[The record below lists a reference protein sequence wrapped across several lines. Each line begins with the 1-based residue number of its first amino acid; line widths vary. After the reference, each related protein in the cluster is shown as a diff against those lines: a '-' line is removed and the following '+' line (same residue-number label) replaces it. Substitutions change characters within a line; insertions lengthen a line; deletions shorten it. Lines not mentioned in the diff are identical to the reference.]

1 MNCLTVVIPCFNEE
15 KTLEACVA
23 RVLGIADEFLSLE
36 IIIVDD
42 CSRDRT
48 PEIAGDFALRYPEI
62 TVLTHEKNRGKGAA
76 LRTGFRRATGEFVAI
91 QDADLEYN
99 PTDLKRLLAP
109 LMKGEADVV
118 FGSRFLCPDPPG
130 IPYLRTYLANRF
142 LTFVSNIFTG
152 LNLTDMETC
161 YKVFAREV
169 IQGIRTEE
177 DRFGFEPEIVAKI
190 AHKGLRISEMA
201 ISYRGRKYQDGKKIG
216 MKDGIR
222 ALYSILRYN
231 VFHGSPRAPGCRV
244 ALEESEVRG
253 LKNKESA
260 IQTRPAKNPFLSHG
274 LAIRTDYN
282 N

>member
-15 KTLEACVA
+15 NTLEICVA
-23 RVLGIADEFLSLE
+23 RVLGIADESLSLE

-48 PEIAGDFALRYPEI
+48 PEIAADLALRYPEI

-76 LRTGFRRATGEFVAI
+76 LRTGFQRATGEFVAI
-91 QDADLEYN
+91 QDADLEYD
-99 PTDLKRLLAP
+99 PADLKKLLMP
-109 LMKGEADVV
+109 LMNGEADVV
-118 FGSRFLCPDPPG
+118 FGSRFLCPDPRG
-130 IPYLRTYLANRF
+130 VPYLRTYLANRF
-142 LTFVSNIFTG
+142 LTFVSNICTG

-190 AHKGLRISEMA
+190 AHKGLRISEMG

-222 ALYSILRYN
+222 ALYSIFRYN
-231 VFHGSPRAPGCRV
+231 VFHDKKT
-244 ALEESEVRG
+244 SEVSAGG
-253 LKNKESA
+253 LLKQRMPSVKPRRSA
-260 IQTRPAKNPFLSHG
+260 IKRPPRFPQEVF
-274 LAIRTDYN
+274 
-282 N
+282 